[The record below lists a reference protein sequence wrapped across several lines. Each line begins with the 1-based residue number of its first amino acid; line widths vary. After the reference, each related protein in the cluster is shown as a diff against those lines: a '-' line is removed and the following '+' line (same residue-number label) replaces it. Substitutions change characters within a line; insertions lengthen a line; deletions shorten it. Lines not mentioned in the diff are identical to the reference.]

1 MFISHLR
8 VCFRNSA
15 HSLCACLLGEREI
28 EEGEEGKKERRQAGR
43 KERRKKAMLKGFE
56 VVHSVFRKA

>member
-1 MFISHLR
+1 MHMSI
-8 VCFRNSA
+8 
-15 HSLCACLLGEREI
+15 GREI